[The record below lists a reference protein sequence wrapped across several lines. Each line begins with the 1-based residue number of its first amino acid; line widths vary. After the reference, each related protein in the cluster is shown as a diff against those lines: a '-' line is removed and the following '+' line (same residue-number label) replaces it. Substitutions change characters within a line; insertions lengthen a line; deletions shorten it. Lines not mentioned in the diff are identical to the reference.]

1 MDRRTIWAIL
11 LMMAIAIA
19 PAIFMKKPTAPAPRG
34 GAAGQRGS
42 GADTSALPSRPPAA
56 DTRIGPV
63 AQDTSRTQAPRDSAS
78 KGAAAPQPTRPEATR
93 PVGARVDDTVYVTSP
108 LYRYGI
114 NTRGARLVEATL
126 PRYRSMAPADRGR
139 PAQILPPENRLLGLT
154 LVLGRD
160 TISLEDWPFAV
171 SAESLVVSG
180 PSSLRLTAS
189 RNNVAVD
196 LTYRFLPD
204 DYRIG
209 VTGKVTG
216 VGPNGGLLLVGMG
229 PTIANTEADSN
240 ENHGALA
247 LVTKH
252 DETERLDFGGLD
264 PGEARTISGPL
275 EWAAIKSKYFVT
287 GVLAPD
293 SAGGR
298 ISGVTATAAPGSAK
312 RTINTNVRL
321 SLPLPPSG
329 EIDYLVYAGPMEY
342 DRLGRVGHGF
352 DDVNPYG
359 WPGFRTVIRP
369 VAAGVRWLLVWMHE
383 HLHLA
388 YGLVLIIFGILVRI
402 LLWPLN
408 QKAMRANLQ
417 LQAVQPLMKE
427 IQEKYKND
435 PQKVQ
440 QEMFKLYKEHGVN
453 PLGGCWPMLLPMP
466 VLFALFFVFQNTIE
480 LRDASFLWLPDL
492 SRPDPLYIIPV
503 IMGLSMYGLTKVGS
517 IGMEANPQ
525 MKMMLYVMPVMMTFL
540 FLNFASGL
548 NLYYAVSNIASIPQQ
563 WLLARE
569 RQKRTAKA
577 IVEVKTRTPEPPARR
592 AKRKA

>member
-11 LMMAIAIA
+11 LMMAIAVA
-19 PAIFMKKPTAPAPRG
+19 PAIFIKKPVAPSARG

-42 GADTSALPSRPPAA
+42 QTDSLVDSSRVSSARVARDSTTLLP
-56 DTRIGPV
+56 TI
-63 AQDTSRTQAPRDSAS
+63 RDSAI
-78 KGAAAPQPTRPEATR
+78 APVTGEPTGQPPRGPAEE
-93 PVGARVDDTVYVTSP
+93 DTVRVTSP
-108 LYRYGI
+108 LYTYGI
-114 NTRGARLVEATL
+114 STRGGRLVEATL
-126 PRYRSMAPADRGR
+126 PRYRSMAPTDRGR
-139 PAQILPPENRLLGLT
+139 PAQILPPDSRLLGLT

-160 TISLEDWPFAV
+160 TIPLDDWPFTV
-171 SAESLVVSG
+171 SAESLMVNG
-180 PSSLRLTAS
+180 PTPLRLSAN
-189 RNNVAVD
+189 RNGVKVD
-196 LTYRFLPD
+196 LTYIFRPD
-204 DYRIG
+204 DYRIDVSG
-209 VTGKVTG
+209 RVTG
-216 VGPNGGLLLVGMG
+216 VGPNGGLLLMDMG

-240 ENHGALA
+240 ENRRALA

-252 DETERLDFGGLD
+252 SETERMDFSGLT
-264 PGEARTISGPL
+264 PGEPKTVSGPF
-275 EWAAIKSKYFVT
+275 EWAAVKSKYFVAA
-287 GVLAPD
+287 VLAFD

-298 ISGVTATAAPGSAK
+298 IAGATATAPATAGKDPIRADVK
-312 RTINTNVRL
+312 L
-321 SLPLPPSG
+321 SIPLPPSG
-329 EIDYLVYAGPMEY
+329 TFRYTSYVGPMEM
-342 DRLGRVGHGF
+342 DRLARIGHSF

-359 WPGFRTVIRP
+359 WLGFRTVIRP

-388 YGLVLIIFGILVRI
+388 YGLVLIFFGILVRI

-480 LRDASFLWLPDL
+480 LRGASFLWLPDL
-492 SRPDPLYIIPV
+492 SRPDPLYIIPI
-503 IMGLSMYGLTKVGS
+503 IMGLSMYGLSKVGQ

-525 MKMMLYVMPVMMTFL
+525 MKMMLYVMPAMMTFL

-563 WLLARE
+563 WMLARE
-569 RQKRTAKA
+569 RQKRTARA
-577 IVEVKTRTPEPPARR
+577 IVEVKTRTPPEKKLKR

>member
-19 PAIFMKKPTAPAPRG
+19 PAIFLKKPVAPAARG
-34 GAAGQRGS
+34 GEAGKRVGETVVPADSSPGVSARRSRDSISAVQPGS
-42 GADTSALPSRPPAA
+42 DTSTAVASPPARLPA
-56 DTRIGPV
+56 DHIV
-63 AQDTSRTQAPRDSAS
+63 H
-78 KGAAAPQPTRPEATR
+78 
-93 PVGARVDDTVYVTSP
+93 VTSP
-108 LYRYGI
+108 LYTYGI
-114 NTRGARLVEATL
+114 SARGGRLVEATL
-126 PRYRSMAPADRGR
+126 PRYRSMAPTDRGQT
-139 PAQILPPENRLLGLT
+139 AQILPPDSKLLGLT

-160 TISLEDWPFAV
+160 TIPLQDWPFTV
-171 SAESLVVSG
+171 SAESLSVNG
-180 PSSLRLTAS
+180 PTPLRLSAT
-189 RNNVAVD
+189 RNNVKVD
-196 LTYRFLPD
+196 LTYTFHPD
-204 DYRIG
+204 DYRVG
-209 VTGKVTG
+209 VSGNVTG

-240 ENHGALA
+240 ENHRALA

-252 DETERLDFGGLD
+252 NETERLDFAGLK
-264 PGEARTISGPL
+264 PGEPKTVSGPL

-287 GVLAPD
+287 GLLALD
-293 SAGGR
+293 STSGG
-298 ISGVTATAAPGSAK
+298 ISGVTATARPTVSK
-312 RTINTNVRL
+312 RPSQADVQL

-329 EIDYLVYAGPMEY
+329 RFEYSAYAGPMEY
-342 DRLGRVGHGF
+342 DRLRRIGHGF

-369 VAAGVRWLLVWMHE
+369 LAAGVRWLLVWMHE

-388 YGLVLIIFGILVRI
+388 YGLVLISFGILVRL

-408 QKAMRANLQ
+408 QKAMRANMQ

-435 PQKVQ
+435 PPKVQ

-480 LRDASFLWLPDL
+480 LRGASFAWLPDL

-503 IMGLSMYGLTKVGS
+503 IMGLSMFGLSKVGQM
-517 IGMEANPQ
+517 GMEPNPQ
-525 MKMMLYVMPVMMTFL
+525 AKMMLYIMPVMMTFL

-563 WLLARE
+563 WMLARE
-569 RQKRTAKA
+569 RQKRTARA
-577 IVEVKTRTPEPPARR
+577 IVEVKTKPPPEAKVKR